1 MKHEIPISATFTL
14 FKYFNV
20 TPSVSYTE
28 RWYTRKVMKDWDPN
42 IGTSGREVE
51 TDTIYGFHR
60 VYNYSASLGVNTKI
74 YGMYKPLFMKKKE
87 IQIRHVITPFLS
99 VSVQLL
105 TLVLPAMV
113 TMILILN
120 PMLME
125 HKIRSLILHMP
136 DKCSECLDKE
146 NLEIFHSRYPITWK

>member
-1 MKHEIPISATFTL
+1 
-14 FKYFNV
+14 
-20 TPSVSYTE
+20 
-28 RWYTRKVMKDWDPN
+28 MKDWDPN

-87 IQIRHVITPFLS
+87 IQIRHVITPS
-99 VSVQLL
+99 VSISAAPDFGSSRYGYYD
-105 TLVLPAMV
+105 TYIKPNADG
-113 TMILILN
+113 T
-120 PMLME
+120 
-125 HKIRSLILHMP
+125 HRYDSLILHMP

>member
-1 MKHEIPISATFTL
+1 MKDSSIAVTLPDLNITLSTIFPFKRKNAVGNEKWYEKISLRYSGQAFLTALLRKMSSVQIQSGEGLEERKKHEIPISATFTL

-60 VYNYSASLGVNTKI
+60 VYNYSASLGVITKI
-74 YGMYKPLFMKKKE
+74 YGMYKSF
-87 IQIRHVITPFLS
+87 V
-99 VSVQLL
+99 
-105 TLVLPAMV
+105 
-113 TMILILN
+113 
-120 PMLME
+120 
-125 HKIRSLILHMP
+125 
-136 DKCSECLDKE
+136 
-146 NLEIFHSRYPITWK
+146 